1 MKKIGITGGIGSGKT
16 YVSEVFFSLGIP
28 VFNADVESNRLIRS
42 SEKLKSLLKDSF
54 GHDIYTNGIL
64 DKKKLA
70 SIVFSDKEKL
80 ENLNSIIHPIVK
92 QKFKDWCKQLNSSYV
107 IKEAAILFESS
118 SDKGLDAVICVSAP
132 LNIRIDRAI
141 KRDGSSEKEIKNRI
155 ENQISQEEKENLSD
169 YIIVND
175 GVQSLLPQIL
185 KIHQL
190 LS

>member
-16 YVSEVFFSLGIP
+16 YVSEVFSSLGIP
-28 VFNADVESNRLIRS
+28 VFNADIESKRLMS
-42 SEKLKSLLKDSF
+42 SSNKLISLVKDSF
-54 GHDIYTNGIL
+54 GNDIYTNGVL

-80 ENLNSIIHPIVK
+80 ENLNNIIHPIVK
-92 QKFKDWCKQLNSSYV
+92 QEFIEWCKQQNSTYV

-132 LNIRIDRAI
+132 LNIRIDRAV

-190 LS
+190 FS